1 MTFVTI
7 PTDNLLFCHPVLL
20 FFFLQLS
27 SSGTPNV
34 EALLLAWGLL
44 NPRT

>member
-1 MTFVTI
+1 MTLITI
-7 PTDNLLFCHPVLL
+7 PTDNLLFCHPALL
-20 FFFLQLS
+20 FYLQLS

-44 NPRT
+44 NPRV